1 VQSKVNRNS
10 RRNFRFVTWFI
21 VVASGNW
28 ILRAALPDYRA
39 VEASV
44 NFTSPLRPANNNPKT
59 ECAAEAA
66 QKHFRQGLSSNLHFR
81 QFNGSKIRNVDKWG
95 CQIARFCFELAAR
108 NWFQSRQGIGS
119 SHILLFAGPHRIC

>member
-1 VQSKVNRNS
+1 VISSNLAVNRNS

-28 ILRAALPDYRA
+28 ILRAALP
-39 VEASV
+39 EASV
-44 NFTSPLRPANNNPKT
+44 NFTSPLRSANYNPET

-81 QFNGSKIRNVDKWG
+81 QFNGSKARNVHKWG
-95 CQIARFCFELAAR
+95 CQIARFCL
-108 NWFQSRQGIGS
+108 NLRQGIGS
-119 SHILLFAGPHRIC
+119 NRGKELVQVTWI